1 MEKDWIWEGN
11 GFILTWII
19 IISSIYKE
27 KWPWH
32 DIQKRGLSYT
42 AIKVNR
48 EAGLDKVLQNSPINP
63 MRSVTFTGQTEEE
76 SHGGQAE

>member
-19 IISSIYKE
+19 IISSIYKV
-27 KWPWH
+27 KCPWH
-32 DIQKRGLSYT
+32 DIQKRGPSYT
-42 AIKVNR
+42 AIEVNR

-76 SHGGQAE
+76 SHGWQAE